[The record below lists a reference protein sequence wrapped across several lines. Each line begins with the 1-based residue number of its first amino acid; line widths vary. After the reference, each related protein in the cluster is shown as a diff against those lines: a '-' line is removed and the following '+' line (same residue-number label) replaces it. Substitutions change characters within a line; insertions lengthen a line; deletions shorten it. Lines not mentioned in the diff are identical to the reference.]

1 MLKRKSQKL
10 TNNKIVTTVS
20 MKFKIECNYGLMV
33 KFRCKLEN
41 DNSINV
47 EVPFIKERRAER
59 VKRLKKLIEL
69 GDQYDTELLTLV
81 E

>member
-1 MLKRKSQKL
+1 MQ
-10 TNNKIVTTVS
+10 
-20 MKFKIECNYGLMV
+20 IE
-33 KFRCKLEN
+33 EN